1 MDMYVGGKRKRLKQT
16 KSLTSTVFT
25 DLTLER
31 REKNFK
37 GL

>member
-1 MDMYVGGKRKRLKQT
+1 MDMYVGGEKKRLKQT
-16 KSLTSTVFT
+16 KSLTSTVFS
-25 DLTLER
+25 DLTIER